1 MKPKRDW
8 TGPEADLR
16 AGMTP
21 INVSKKWGMS
31 AWVVRAHRRE
41 MGLSP
46 FKPGRAAHA
55 IVYTAEQDADLGN
68 IDLGIVAVAKKW
80 GLKTG
85 TAYDRRR
92 KLLQGAK
99 AKKQAAASIAGRMA
113 PKQYIVTET
122 DLAEMLERKRAFLG
136 LDRDFFYGPW
146 MEHAGKQYLGR

>member
-41 MGLSP
+41 MGL
-46 FKPGRAAHA
+46 PGR
-55 IVYTAEQDADLGN
+55 DADLGN